1 MDNAQRNLIKKKILK
16 CLTEDFKNNQAIFDK
31 KEGWQCFNGTDLDMV
46 MDKVVKGLEMAKH
59 DINKGKGEKD
69 LIAGV
74 VGSLPS
80 RQDYLKTMLDWHDEY
95 LKDGNFN
102 IPLDHEQSEY
112 LSWLANRLAKVY
124 GQ

>member
-1 MDNAQRNLIKKKILK
+1 MSKALEYLREYVPSTNIPEEWYEFEIAEMMRDYAQQYHEEL
-16 CLTEDFKNNQAIFDK
+16 
-31 KEGWQCFNGTDLDMV
+31 
-46 MDKVVKGLEMAKH
+46 VK
-59 DINKGKGEKD
+59 KD